1 MRKILI
7 LILTIATLITCSS
20 DDNNKVPSEL
30 KIRLSN
36 ISQFDF
42 QNIIVNTSTGNVEFE
57 DINAGQSTEYKIF
70 KTAYRYAFVELVIDE
85 KIYTLQPLDYVGETP
100 LKNGKYTYQINANDS
115 QSQHGKLSLILIEE

>member
-1 MRKILI
+1 MRKLLI
-7 LILTIATLITCSS
+7 LILTIATFVSCSS
-20 DDNNKVPSEL
+20 DYNKEVPSEL

-42 QNIIVNTSTGNVEFE
+42 QNIVVNTSTGNVEFE